1 MNYISNI
8 FFSTATI
15 LKWKPLLKDDTYKN
29 ILIQS
34 LQTLTKLKRLM
45 VFGFVIMPN
54 HLHIIWAENDNGN
67 IYKESAQAA
76 FFKFTGHQFQ
86 KKMKSEN
93 EEQLNLFLVNSADR
107 KYQFWQRN
115 TLDIEIISEKMFEQ
129 KLNYIHNNPLQP
141 YWRLAERPELYSWSS
156 ARFYL
161 GTGRS
166 LIPLSDAR
174 ELME

>member
-1 MNYISNI
+1 MNYIGNI

-15 LKWKPLLKDDTYKN
+15 LKWKPLLQDDTYKN

-67 IYKESAQAA
+67 TYKESAQAA

-86 KKMKSEN
+86 KKMKREN
-93 EEQLNLFLVNSADR
+93 GEQLNKFLVNSADR

-115 TLDIEIISEKMFEQ
+115 TLDIEIFSERMFEQ
-129 KLNYIHNNPLQP
+129 KLNYIHNNPLQKKWQLVDDP
-141 YWRLAERPELYSWSS
+141 VKYRYSS
-156 ARFYL
+156 ASFYEKNIDEFGIL
-161 GTGRS
+161 TDYY
-166 LIPLSDAR
+166 LA
-174 ELME
+174 